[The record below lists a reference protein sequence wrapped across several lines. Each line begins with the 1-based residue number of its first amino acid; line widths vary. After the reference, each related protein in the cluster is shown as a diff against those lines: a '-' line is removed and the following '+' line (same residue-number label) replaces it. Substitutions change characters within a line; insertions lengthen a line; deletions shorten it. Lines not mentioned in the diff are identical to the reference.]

1 MLNELAIREQASKDR
16 ITHLSTGVAIVKDD
30 KILLVRR
37 SIDDF
42 LGGYYEL
49 PGGGVDEGETIIQTA
64 MREVIEETGLE
75 PLRVITRFKGFDYT
89 TDKKPK

>member
-1 MLNELAIREQASKDR
+1 MLNELAIREQATKDK
-16 ITHLSTGVAIVKDD
+16 ITHLSTGEAIVKVD

-49 PGGGVDEGETIIQTA
+49 PGGGVDEFETIIQAA

-75 PLRVITRFKGFDYT
+75 PLRVITRFMLSIRLFI
-89 TDKKPK
+89 